1 VEGVFDVGQQASATA
16 RVFLDQGILGA
27 IVLVLFFAIWKLW
40 QQNNKSQ
47 ERCVELALKVTETI
61 DAVTSSLERNTD
73 AIERIEQEREREE
86 KKP

>member
-1 VEGVFDVGQQASATA
+1 MEAVFDVGQQASATA
-16 RVFLDQGILGA
+16 RVFLDQGVLGA
-27 IVLVLFFAIWKLW
+27 VVLVLFFAIWKLW